1 MDKPDPPLRP
11 LEAFRVI
18 LRARYR
24 KRPELAD
31 EIADIGWFLSRQA
44 RKVDFGETPN
54 TDPPLREDMT
64 AQEREEF
71 AAAWTACKTLRASVQ
86 QGKIRLRGRGPGDL
100 FPRDIDP
107 QDAMAGELVI
117 WDDTLDMGR
126 ERKPYLDVRCIAEG
140 VRDIAGVADQY
151 RTGAPGRPT
160 SIQLVEAEH
169 RTRWDRGEALE
180 SIVAESKILEKWLS
194 RIHPTAPPLTAKT
207 IRNRLAEEHRR
218 RVAARK

>member
-1 MDKPDPPLRP
+1 MDNPDPPLTP
-11 LEAFRVI
+11 LKAFQDI
-18 LRARYR
+18 LRAQYR
-24 KRPELAD
+24 KRLALAD
-31 EIADIGWFLSRQA
+31 EITDKDWFLFRQ
-44 RKVDFGETPN
+44 VHNVIIDVEETPN

-126 ERKPYLDVRCIAEG
+126 ERKPYLDVRCTLPGLPINTEPA
-140 VRDIAGVADQY
+140 R
-151 RTGAPGRPT
+151 RGAPHQSSWLRPN
-160 SIQLVEAEH
+160 IA
-169 RTRWDRGEALE
+169 RDG
-180 SIVAESKILEKWLS
+180 I
-194 RIHPTAPPLTAKT
+194 
-207 IRNRLAEEHRR
+207 
-218 RVAARK
+218 AARR